1 MDDIILKLL
10 VYFIYV
16 LLIFLLLSRY
26 TDTLNIL
33 IKIFGNSNYIYL
45 FGTGTNTGSFGM
57 ELKKLQVYC
66 LFGPPSSKEVA
77 YKYLNVIDLLM
88 GTYF

>member
-45 FGTGTNTGSFGM
+45 FGTVTNTGSFGM
-57 ELKKLQVYC
+57 ELKNFRSTVC
-66 LFGPPSSKEVA
+66 PGPQAPKR
-77 YKYLNVIDLLM
+77 LLINI
-88 GTYF
+88 